1 MFPPPPN
8 NGFGLLRGDFPGAE
22 ELRVNKMILIVK
34 FPALPERFLPRA
46 NSEFRFYLTFIKLS
60 VRY

>member
-22 ELRVNKMILIVK
+22 ELRVIRSVKKVK
-34 FPALPERFLPRA
+34 FPARLPRFSA
-46 NSEFRFYLTFIKLS
+46 EGVGENYN
-60 VRY
+60 VNYD

>member
-34 FPALPERFLPRA
+34 FPARLPRFPA
-46 NSEFRFYLTFIKLS
+46 EGVGEINVL
-60 VRY
+60 